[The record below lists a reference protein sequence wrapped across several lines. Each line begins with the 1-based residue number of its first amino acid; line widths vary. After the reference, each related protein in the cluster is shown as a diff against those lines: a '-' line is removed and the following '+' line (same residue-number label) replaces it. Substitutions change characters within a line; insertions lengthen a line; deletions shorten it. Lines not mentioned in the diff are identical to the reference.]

1 MLHQVAGSLRHG
13 VSTVSDEHL
22 VVSDSVQRLGQLGT
36 ILIGHVQAVLANQRA
51 NIKTDIGNHAVQQV
65 LSGRLTNIH
74 GARHRIELI
83 DRAASGKNRDFFGV
97 LNGDAHG
104 FPHLFGS
111 TYTNQ
116 KLPGQPGR
124 IRPTTR
130 NQHGGKTPHTR
141 VKTQKPAD
149 PRKAGGDG
157 SASAPCGAR
166 THDLRIKSP

>member
-1 MLHQVAGSLRHG
+1 MLHQVAGGLRHG
-13 VSTVSDEHL
+13 VGTVGDKHL
-22 VVSDSVQRLGQLGT
+22 VVSDSIQSLGQLGT

-51 NIKTDIGNHAVQQV
+51 NIETHISNDAVQQI

-83 DRAASGKNRDFFGV
+83 DRAASGKNRDLFGV

-124 IRPTTR
+124 TRPTTR
-130 NQHGGKTPHTR
+130 NQHGVKPRTR
-141 VKTQKPAD
+141 
-149 PRKAGGDG
+149 G
-157 SASAPCGAR
+157 
-166 THDLRIKSP
+166 